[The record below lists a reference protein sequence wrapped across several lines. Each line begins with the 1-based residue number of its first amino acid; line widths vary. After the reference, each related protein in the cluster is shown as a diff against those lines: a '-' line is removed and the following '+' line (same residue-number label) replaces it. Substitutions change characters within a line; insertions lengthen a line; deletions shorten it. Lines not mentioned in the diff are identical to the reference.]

1 MRELA
6 LASRKQA
13 KLAADLASLEM
24 LAPAEL
30 RGAWQAQEGT
40 DAPNVA
46 SALLRRMLGQHLQER
61 RLGGMPALVVR
72 ELERTA
78 WTGPVP
84 PVRPSVTKLTPGAR
98 LIREWQGRTIA
109 VLVTEQGFLWEERP
123 YRSLSQIAREVTA
136 AHWSGPR
143 FFGLTRR
150 G

>member
-1 MRELA
+1 MA

-13 KLAADLASLEM
+13 KLAADLASLEK
-24 LAPAEL
+24 LTPAEL
-30 RGAWQAQEGT
+30 RGAWQAQEGS

-46 SALLRRMLGQHLQER
+46 AALLRRLLGQHLQER

-78 WTGPVP
+78 RAGPVP
-84 PVRPSVTKLTPGAR
+84 LVKPPAAKLTPGAR

-109 VLVTEQGFLWEERP
+109 VLVTEDGFLWEERP
-123 YRSLSQIAREVTA
+123 YRSLSQIAREVTG